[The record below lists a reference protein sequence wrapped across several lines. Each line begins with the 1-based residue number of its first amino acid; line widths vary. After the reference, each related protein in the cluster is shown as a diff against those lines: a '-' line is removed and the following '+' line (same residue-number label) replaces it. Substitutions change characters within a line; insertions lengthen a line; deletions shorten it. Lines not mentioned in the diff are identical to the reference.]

1 MVLNDLGAALAGAFR
16 RVSDRVVVD
25 DAVVAETL
33 RDVGQAL
40 LAADVHVAS
49 VVRLRKNAQTA
60 LERELGTS
68 GANARKVLERIVFK
82 ELVSLLSGGGDG
94 DGGGEDGAEGRGKGG
109 TRVARGGGRGRR
121 EARQSRGVAP
131 KWTPKKGG
139 RNVVMFV
146 GLQGAG
152 KTTTCTKF
160 AHYYA
165 RKGFKPAL
173 VCADTFRAGAFDQ
186 LKQNASKAKIP
197 FYGSYTESDP
207 AKIAEAGVRRFEEEK
222 HDSIIVD
229 TSGRHKQEEALFEEM
244 REIANVTDPTMTIFV
259 MDSSIGQSASD
270 QAKAFASTVDVGG
283 VIMTKLDGHA
293 KGGGAIAAVSET
305 QAPILFIGTG
315 EHIGELEVFDANSFV
330 SKLLGMGDIRG
341 LMEKMTEAVPEESAE
356 RLAEALGSGTFT
368 MRILYE
374 QFQNL
379 QNMGPISSIMNM
391 VPGMADMLP
400 KGSEAEGTK
409 RMKTMMVL
417 MDSMT
422 NAELDA
428 THPKIFNVKRM
439 ERVCRGSGRMPHEMI
454 SPRGAQA
461 SRQDD
466 GKMKNIKLP
475 GAGGGARGRGNPQQM
490 QQQMQQMASA
500 MPPDM
505 LRMMGGAQGLTNMM
519 KQFENMDPS
528 RLNSMMKGFGM

>member
-1 MVLNDLGAALAGAFR
+1 MVLNDLGAALANALK
-16 RVSDRVVVD
+16 RVGTHVLVD
-25 DAVVAETL
+25 DAVVSETL
-33 RDVGQAL
+33 KEVCNAL
-40 LAADVHVAS
+40 LAADVSVAS
-49 VVRLRKNAQTA
+49 VVRLRKNVQSEVRASESA
-60 LERELGTS
+60 S
-68 GANARKVLERIVFK
+68 GASARKVLERAVFR
-82 ELVSLLSGGGDG
+82 ELVGVLSGGG
-94 DGGGEDGAEGRGKGG
+94 GGEPGGEGGKGG
-109 TRVARGGGRGRR
+109 KASTSGKRERERGGRG
-121 EARQSRGVAP
+121 GVAP
-131 KWTPKKGG
+131 KWAPKKGK

-222 HDSIIVD
+222 HDLIIVD
-229 TSGRHKQEEALFEEM
+229 TSGRHRQEEALFEEM

-283 VIMTKLDGHA
+283 VIITKLDGHA
-293 KGGGAIAAVSET
+293 KGGGAISAVSET

-315 EHIGELEVFDANSFV
+315 EHIGELEVFDAHSFV

-341 LMEKMTEAVPEESAE
+341 LVEKMTDAVPEESAE
-356 RLAEALGSGTFT
+356 RLVEALGSGTFT

-422 NAELDA
+422 DAELDA
-428 THPKIFNVKRM
+428 PHPKIFNVKRM
-439 ERVCRGSGRMPHEMI
+439 MRVCRGSGRMPHEMI
-454 SPRGAQA
+454 SLLEEHKRLGKMM
-461 SRQDD
+461 
-466 GKMKNIKLP
+466 GKMKGLKLP
-475 GAGGGARGRGNPQQM
+475 GMGGGGARGRGNPQQM
-490 QQQMQQMASA
+490 AQQMQQMASA